1 MTAADS
7 ERIKTY
13 KYCLFFGIL
22 LPNTSPTS
30 LQRRLY
36 SGDICL
42 GPERFHCIET
52 QHNIKALFLGKYR
65 EYFEHWKQSSLKE
78 FLSLKRLKRLL

>member
-7 ERIKTY
+7 ERVKTY
-13 KYCLFFGIL
+13 KWCLFFVKYYQTKDQ
-22 LPNTSPTS
+22 PPF
-30 LQRRLY
+30 R
-36 SGDICL
+36 DICL
-42 GPERFHCIET
+42 GPERFHCIVT
-52 QHNIKALFLGKYR
+52 QHNIKAFFLGKYR